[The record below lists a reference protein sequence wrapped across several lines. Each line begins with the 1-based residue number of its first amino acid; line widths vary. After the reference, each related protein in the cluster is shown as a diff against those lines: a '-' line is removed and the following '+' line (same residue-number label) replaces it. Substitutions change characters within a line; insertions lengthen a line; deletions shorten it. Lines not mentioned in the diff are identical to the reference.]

1 MKCPYCTNPDTKVVD
16 SRLTDSNDSVRRRRE
31 CEKCGKRFTTYE
43 RIDIKPIAI
52 IKKDNTREPF
62 DRNKLMSGLIRACI
76 KRNISAET
84 LDLLVDDIENEI
96 HNLPGSEISS
106 KDLGNLVLKRLRDL
120 DKVAYIRFASV
131 YKQFNSVRQF
141 TNELTK
147 LKKKKYQDL
156 YREITS
162 ILK

>member
-1 MKCPYCTNPDTKVVD
+1 MKCPYCTNSDTRVVD

-52 IKKDNTREPF
+52 IKKDSTREPF

-76 KRNISAET
+76 KRNISTKT

-96 HNLPGSEISS
+96 HNLPGSEIHS

-147 LKKKKYQDL
+147 LKKKK
-156 YREITS
+156 
-162 ILK
+162 

>member
-1 MKCPYCTNPDTKVVD
+1 MKCPYCANADTKVVD

-31 CEKCGKRFTTYE
+31 CEKCAKRFTTYE
-43 RIDIKPIAI
+43 RIEIKPIAI

-76 KRNISAET
+76 KRDISAET
-84 LDLLVDDIENEI
+84 LALIVDDIENEI
-96 HNLPGSEISS
+96 HNLPGSEIRSE
-106 KDLGNLVLKRLRDL
+106 DLGNLVLKRLRDL

-147 LKKKKYQDL
+147 LKKTK
-156 YREITS
+156 
-162 ILK
+162 

>member
-1 MKCPYCTNPDTKVVD
+1 VKCPYCTNPDTRVID

-31 CEKCGKRFTTYE
+31 CEKCMKRFTTYE
-43 RIDIKPIAI
+43 RTDIKPIAI
-52 IKKDNTREPF
+52 IKKDSTREPF

-96 HNLPGSEISS
+96 HNLPGSEIHS

-147 LKKKKYQDL
+147 LKKKK
-156 YREITS
+156 
-162 ILK
+162 